1 MTRVKR
7 GVIANKRRKSLLKAA
22 KGFKWGRKSKERAAH
37 DALIHAWSH
46 AYKGR
51 KIKKRDN
58 RRLWQQRVG
67 AAAKENNLSYS
78 KLINLLHKKNIELNR
93 KVLSEIADK
102 HPDIFKKIVEQ
113 VRDVVLS

>member
-22 KGFKWGRKSKERAAH
+22 KGFRNGRKSKERAAH

-46 AYKGR
+46 AYVGR
-51 KIKKRDN
+51 KLKKRQN
-58 RRLWQQRVG
+58 RGLWQQRLS

-78 KLINLLHKKNIELNR
+78 KLIGLLHKKNIELDR

-102 HPDIFKKIVEQ
+102 HPKIFTEIVKT
-113 VRDVVLS
+113 VSA

>member
-7 GVIANKRRKSLLKAA
+7 GVIANKRRKSILKAA
-22 KGFKWGRKSKERAAH
+22 KGFRWSRSTKERAAH
-37 DALIHAWSH
+37 EALLHAWSH
-46 AYKGR
+46 AYSGR

-58 RRLWQQRVG
+58 RRLWQQRIG
-67 AAAKENNLSYS
+67 AAARENNLSYS

-102 HPDIFKKIVEQ
+102 HPETFTEVVKIAN
-113 VRDVVLS
+113 S

>member
-22 KGFKWGRKSKERAAH
+22 KGFRNGRKSKERAAH
-37 DALIHAWSH
+37 DALLHAWSH
-46 AYKGR
+46 AYVGR
-51 KIKKRDN
+51 KLKKRQN
-58 RRLWQQRVG
+58 RGLWQQRLG

-78 KLINLLHKKNIELNR
+78 KLIHLLQVKKIELNR

-102 HPDIFKKIVEQ
+102 HPKIFAEIVKT
-113 VRDVVLS
+113 VNS